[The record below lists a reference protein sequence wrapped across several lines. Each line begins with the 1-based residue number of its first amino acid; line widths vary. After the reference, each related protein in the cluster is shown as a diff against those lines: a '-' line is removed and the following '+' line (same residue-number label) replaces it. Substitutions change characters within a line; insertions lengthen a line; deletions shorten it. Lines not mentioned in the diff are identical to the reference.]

1 MHILYDGWPLVHAP
15 NSPAALHLLAL
26 LECLPGEVEAH
37 VALPGG
43 APAWL
48 PPQAGAQVRPCANT
62 PSAHLGWVQR
72 ALPRLGGS
80 LGADLL
86 HLTSPAAPLLSR
98 VGCIASPCGLGGEA
112 GGGLAARL
120 GEALGYGGLARAR
133 AVLWPDD
140 LPAPNLPAA
149 LQRLP
154 PLVHPAF
161 WPAASPAA
169 ASPAALA
176 GLSLPDTFVLHHGS
190 LARPGAIDR
199 LLDAWSWATPSLG
212 EYYPLLL
219 AGLGPHEQAALSKA
233 LAGSQMAGSLRPL
246 PPLSPAALAE
256 VYRRCTALFQPE
268 PGTPWGEPVRHA
280 LACGRPVVACGDP
293 LTAALVGPAAYLA
306 APGDGRALGAAL
318 ITVVVEDALAEQLSA
333 AALQRSAAWRSSAFT
348 VALGEIYDTVVGAR

>member
-26 LECLPGEVEAH
+26 LECLPGEVEAR
-37 VALPGG
+37 VALPGE

-48 PPQAGAQVRPCANT
+48 PPQARAQVRPCANT
-62 PSAHLGWVQR
+62 PSAHLGWVQW
-72 ALPRLGGS
+72 ALPRLAGS

-120 GEALGYGGLARAR
+120 GEALGYGGLVRAR

-140 LPAPNLPAA
+140 LPTPDLPAT

-161 WPAASPAA
+161 RPA

-176 GLSLPDTFVLHHGS
+176 GLPLPDTFVLHHGS
-190 LARPGAIDR
+190 LARPGALEH

-333 AALQRSAAWRSSAFT
+333 AALQRSAAWRGGDFASAL
-348 VALGEIYDTVVGAR
+348 VKIYGSVC